1 MTCFGWVCFQ
11 SESFLNFTKKI
22 RFHFNLFRYRTS
34 TCNYQ
39 HSGYNFP
46 QGNEAL
52 QWLCY
57 TRRKP
62 RKWKIPTCVVV
73 CVGRGRAGGLKVP
86 VTVHGSRHQTLQL
99 SPSHV
104 TPGRPNTYGPR
115 NNKITTFPNKCNLV
129 ILCNCIFEGMCF
141 HHKEQDNWYTKCG
154 FQFVKQD
161 WPRFTFTDFETQR
174 NYFKWKWENTVT
186 CFLGNGLL
194 NTP

>member
-1 MTCFGWVCFQ
+1 MYDLSNTIFCPIG
-11 SESFLNFTKKI
+11 SALKKHPVVSQDWTHQLTVSGEI

-46 QGNEAL
+46 QCTEAL
-52 QWLCY
+52 QWLYY

-73 CVGRGRAGGLKVP
+73 CVGGGRAGGLKVP

-104 TPGRPNTYGPR
+104 MPGRPNTYGPW
-115 NNKITTFPNKCNLV
+115 NNEITTFPNKCNLV
-129 ILCNCIFEGMCF
+129 ILCNCI
-141 HHKEQDNWYTKCG
+141 
-154 FQFVKQD
+154 
-161 WPRFTFTDFETQR
+161 
-174 NYFKWKWENTVT
+174 
-186 CFLGNGLL
+186 
-194 NTP
+194 